1 MRKTMSNFGRKA
13 LIAALPLAV
22 AATFASAGTASATAP
37 DLAPQSAAVVQM
49 AVTPEAPIAIQPAA
63 AIAQPAAPAIAQ
75 PAAPDV
81 AQSVAAEAEAVSA
94 PGPQNIATNPDA
106 ANHDPLANGAALG
119 GIIGGVTGAVVCA
132 VTIIGIP
139 LIPLCAVGPAL
150 QLALVGML
158 VGALAPQV
166 IPQVLP

>member
-63 AIAQPAAPAIAQ
+63 AIAQPAAP
-75 PAAPDV
+75 DV
-81 AQSVAAEAEAVSA
+81 AQPVAAEAEAVSA